1 MYSKKMTRLMFA
13 FDALPESDEKEK
25 VRRPYLNDEEGIFD
39 FLAKAEKHLD
49 NVKPEWEEY

>member
-1 MYSKKMTRLMFA
+1 MTRLMFA